1 MRWFNFM
8 SVGQLKIE
16 QCIIDLI
23 LNKIGGCKKFCVIPN
38 L

>member
-23 LNKIGGCKKFCVIPN
+23 LNKIVVITV